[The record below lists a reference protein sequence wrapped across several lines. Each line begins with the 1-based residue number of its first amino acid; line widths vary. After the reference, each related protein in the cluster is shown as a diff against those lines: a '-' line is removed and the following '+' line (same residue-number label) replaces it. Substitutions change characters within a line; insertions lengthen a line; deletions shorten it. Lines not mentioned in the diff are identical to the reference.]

1 MSAALGARSFGR
13 LPDAVVRPT
22 YDPSG
27 VGIGIVHLG
36 IGAFHRAHQAVFTD
50 DVLCST
56 GGNWG
61 IAGVSMR
68 HADVADALTAQ
79 DNLYTVEILSAQ
91 PVYRVIAAV
100 RRALAAPT
108 QRSELTDLLAS
119 PDTHIVTLTITEKGY
134 CLGVDGELDISN
146 AVVIH
151 DLAYCREPTSA
162 IGWLAHGLLARYHS
176 HRRPL
181 TIISC
186 DNLKSNGS
194 KLQHA
199 VTAYVER
206 IAPHMLGWLRD
217 AVTFPRTVVDC
228 IVPATTSASR
238 ARVQEALGVT
248 DQACVTREPFSQ
260 WVIENAF
267 AGPRPAWESVGAL
280 LVDNVEGYGK
290 LKLHVLNCCHSALAY
305 LGLPRGY
312 TYVHEAIADPGIEG
326 FLENL
331 VRSEITPALAPL
343 NVEDYW
349 RSVSTRFANPAIN
362 HRLTQIAE
370 DGSLKIAERV
380 FPLLIANGVSGAPLE
395 SLARIVRCWLAFAGS
410 QPVKDPQQ
418 ALLASW
424 ARDGGHVDRALNEP
438 TLFPVE
444 IRGNPRLSAAILKAQ
459 P

>member
-1 MSAALGARSFGR
+1 MSAALDARSFGR

-36 IGAFHRAHQAVFTD
+36 IGAFHRAHQAVFTE

-68 HADVADALTAQ
+68 HADVADALTGQ
-79 DNLYTVEILSAQ
+79 DNLYTVEILSAR

-108 QRSELTDLLAS
+108 QHTELTDLLAS

-134 CLGVDGELDISN
+134 SLGVDGELDFSN
-146 AVVIH
+146 AAVVH
-151 DLAYCREPTSA
+151 DLAHCREPTSA

-186 DNLKSNGS
+186 DNLKTNGS
-194 KLQHA
+194 KLQRA
-199 VTAYVER
+199 VTAYVEC

-228 IVPATTSASR
+228 IVPASTSASR
-238 ARVQEALGVT
+238 ARVQEALGVK

-280 LVDNVEGYGK
+280 LVDDVEGYGK
-290 LKLHVLNCCHSALAY
+290 LKLHVLNSCHSALAY
-305 LGLPRGY
+305 LGLLRGH
-312 TYVHEAIADPGIEG
+312 TYVHEAIADPVLEH

-331 VRSEITPALAPL
+331 VRNEITPALAPL
-343 NVEDYW
+343 AVQDYW
-349 RSVSTRFANPAIN
+349 RSVSERFANPAIQ
-362 HRLTQIAE
+362 HRLAQIAE
-370 DGSLKIAERV
+370 DGSLKMAERI
-380 FPLLIANGVSGAPLE
+380 FPLLIANGRSGAPLE
-395 SLARIVRCWLAFAGS
+395 SLAHIVRSWLTLVAS
-410 QPVKDPQQ
+410 RPVKDPQQ
-418 ALLASW
+418 ELLASW
-424 ARDGGHVDRALNEP
+424 ARGGGQIAQALNEP
-438 TLFPVE
+438 TLFPAE
-444 IRGNPRLSAAILKAQ
+444 LRGNPRISRSILQA
-459 P
+459 